1 MKRFSSNTGESIL
14 SQVLDVG
21 AAQRNK
27 LYDNLFLKLLHVNIK
42 NKKKLKSISQKK
54 NTQKK
59 LIKEKLKKILFIFF
73 FSRRH
78 LNVV

>member
-54 NTQKK
+54 KHT
-59 LIKEKLKKILFIFF
+59 KKINKRKIKKNIIYFF
-73 FSRRH
+73 FLTATS
-78 LNVV
+78 